1 MNDKQA
7 DQARRGPWLKLLT
20 LAVILGSGAAVYF
33 LAYLP
38 RQRTT
43 KQLDAAAAVRRNT
56 PPLVNAAVVKRAAP
70 STRLM
75 LPGNVT
81 PITEAYI
88 YARAAGYLKQRYVDI
103 GDRVQA
109 GQKLADIEAPDLD
122 QQVSQSRAALAQA
135 EGQLGQAQAT
145 LAQLIATRDL
155 AEITWQ
161 RYKVLTADGAVSRQ
175 DGDNQST
182 AAKTSAAN
190 VIAQQ
195 KTVRAMEEFV
205 HASQATLDRLL
216 TLQGYERIT
225 APFEGVITARNVDV
239 GALIS
244 ATGSSL
250 GPIRSNTAAPS
261 DVPSG
266 GEMFRLAEIG
276 KLRIL
281 IAVPQTNAPGVRVG
295 QTATVTVQQIPNL
308 SFPGK
313 VARTSDSLDAQSR
326 TLLTEV
332 DVDNPKRVLLPGMYA
347 MVSFV
352 TDRIDPPFMVPDA
365 ALVVRSSGTVVAV
378 LQPLTPDDQQK
389 AIAEGIDPA
398 TLAPRAAEGP
408 AVDPI
413 RLQQVLLN
421 LLSNAFKFTPPE
433 GSIRIELRAAPAGD
447 TAHVEVADSGPGIAP
462 DRRDEVFQR
471 FHQLDGS
478 STRKMGGTGL
488 GLHIARELVD
498 LHHGSLGVDDAP
510 EGGALFVVELPLEA
524 PAGRAVH
531 VGSVV
536 PVERPAAVLLDG
548 HGVSPRRAAPATP
561 GEETPGDDA
570 PVVLVVEDNPD
581 MNHFVCDA
589 LAGPFRVHAALNG
602 KEGFALARSLRPD
615 LIICDFMMPEMSG
628 DELVRAVGAE
638 GADFDE
644 ARRAVEAER
653 LRLQTAHLEAQHAG
667 AAAARDGFD
676 LLEQPTAEL
685 HSARGWRD
693 EHALDLRP
701 ALAGIDQRAATERL
715 AVDPRDQECHLRQPE
730 RGHVEHVIALRRIE
744 RGHVGIAR
752 AQ

>member
-1 MNDKQA
+1 MTSW
-7 DQARRGPWLKLLT
+7 RKLLA
-20 LAVILGSGAAVYF
+20 LAVIILGAAAAVYF
-33 LAYLP
+33 LGYLP
-38 RQRTT
+38 RERTT
-43 KQLDAAAAVRRNT
+43 KQLDSAAAVRRIT
-56 PPLVNAAVVKRAAP
+56 PPLVNAAVVKRASP
-70 STRLM
+70 STQLM

-190 VIAQQ
+190 GVAQQ
-195 KTVRAMEEFV
+195 KTVRAMEEYV
-205 HASQATLDRLL
+205 RASQATWDRLL

-225 APFEGVITARNVDV
+225 APFGGVITARNVDV

-295 QTATVTVQQIPNL
+295 QAATVTVQQIPNL
-308 SFPGK
+308 SYLGK
-313 VARTSDSLDAQSR
+313 VARTSSSLDAQSR

-378 LQPLTPDDQQK
+378 LQPLSPDERQK
-389 AIAEGIDPA
+389 ARAEGIDPA
-398 TLAPRAAEGP
+398 TLSRVRRVHFQTVEPGRDYG
-408 AVDPI
+408 
-413 RLQQVLLN
+413 L
-421 LLSNAFKFTPPE
+421 
-433 GSIRIELRAAPAGD
+433 ELEITNGLKAGE
-447 TAHVEVADSGPGIAP
+447 EVAIDPS
-462 DRRDEVFQR
+462 
-471 FHQLDGS
+471 
-478 STRKMGGTGL
+478 
-488 GLHIARELVD
+488 
-498 LHHGSLGVDDAP
+498 DA
-510 EGGALFVVELPLEA
+510 VQ
-524 PAGRAVH
+524 
-531 VGSVV
+531 
-536 PVERPAAVLLDG
+536 
-548 HGVSPRRAAPATP
+548 
-561 GEETPGDDA
+561 
-570 PVVLVVEDNPD
+570 
-581 MNHFVCDA
+581 
-589 LAGPFRVHAALNG
+589 
-602 KEGFALARSLRPD
+602 
-615 LIICDFMMPEMSG
+615 
-628 DELVRAVGAE
+628 E
-638 GADFDE
+638 GAFI
-644 ARRAVEAER
+644 
-653 LRLQTAHLEAQHAG
+653 QI
-667 AAAARDGFD
+667 AASNS
-676 LLEQPTAEL
+676 T
-685 HSARGWRD
+685 
-693 EHALDLRP
+693 
-701 ALAGIDQRAATERL
+701 
-715 AVDPRDQECHLRQPE
+715 QEKSE
-730 RGHVEHVIALRRIE
+730 
-744 RGHVGIAR
+744 
-752 AQ
+752 